1 MADNSTLGRDRLGNV
16 VQAFPIGTTQ
26 TVAYTGTAGTTA
38 NAIGASFFRIVCT
51 TDAFVSTGVN
61 PTATTSGMFVP
72 AKCPEWFP
80 IDPGHK
86 VSVVRLADSGTAYI
100 MGGG

>member
-1 MADNSTLGRDRLGNV
+1 MADNSSLGRDRTGTP

-26 TVAYTGTAGTTA
+26 TVAYTGTAGVTT
-38 NAIGASFFRIVCT
+38 NAIGTSFVRIVCT
-51 TDAFVSTGVN
+51 TDAFVATGTA
-61 PTATTSGMFVP
+61 PTATTAGMYVP

-80 IDPGHK
+80 INPGHK
-86 VSVVRLADSGTAYI
+86 VSVIQATAAGTAYI

>member
-26 TVAYTGTAGTTA
+26 TVAYTGTAGTTT
-38 NAIGASFFRIVCT
+38 NAIGSSFFRIVCT
-51 TDAFVSTGVN
+51 TDAFVATGTS
-61 PTATTSGMFVP
+61 PTATTAGMYVP

-80 IDPGHK
+80 IDPSHK
-86 VSVVRLADSGTAYI
+86 VSVVQATAAGSAYI

>member
-1 MADNSTLGRDRLGNV
+1 MADNATLGRDRLGNV

-26 TVAYTGTAGTTA
+26 TVAYTGTAGVTT
-38 NAIGASFFRIVCT
+38 NAIGTSFVRIVCT
-51 TDAFVSTGVN
+51 TAAFVTTGTA
-61 PTATTSGMFVP
+61 PTATTAGMYVP
-72 AKCPEWFP
+72 ANCPEWFP

-86 VSVVRLADSGTAYI
+86 VSVIRLTDSGTAYI

>member
-1 MADNSTLGRDRLGNV
+1 MADNSSLGRDRLGNV

-26 TVAYTGTAGTTA
+26 TVAYTGTAGVTT
-38 NAIGASFFRIVCT
+38 NAIGTSFVRIVCT
-51 TDAFVSTGVN
+51 TDAFVAVGAS
-61 PTATTSGMFVP
+61 PTATTAGMFVP

-80 IDPGHK
+80 IDPGYK
-86 VSVVRLADSGTAYI
+86 VSVIRLTDSGTAYI